1 MALKSTTHNGTI
13 KYTMFNF
20 SSLFSTGT
28 KKTIPDSVV
37 GIDFGSA
44 SIKVVEL
51 ERRDDIIA
59 LRTYGELQLAPYVTK
74 ELGEVVELTQ
84 EKKTAALTDVLREA
98 GVEASAGILSLPL
111 NASFVT
117 VMSLT
122 AKEDENIEPRVRVE
136 ARKYIPIPLTDVTLD
151 WTELTPL
158 DKDPKTVREV
168 LIAAVQ
174 NDAYGQMTTLMQ
186 SINKVSQPSEIEL
199 FSSLRSLSSAT
210 DTSIAVIDLG
220 AQTSK
225 MYIAQDAMLRKIHR
239 VRMGGAQ
246 ATKRIM
252 ELVSVSFTEAENMKR
267 NFTETSKHHD
277 DVKKAVVSTFERPLQ
292 EFRRVLAQHE
302 MRLGSPVDKIV
313 ITGGAA
319 VFPEMLP
326 FTSYMFD
333 RAVERANPFVN
344 VAYPAFMEDR
354 LIEIGPIFTVALGA
368 ALRPYQS
375 V

>member
-1 MALKSTTHNGTI
+1 MTHNGTI
-13 KYTMFNF
+13 KYTMF
-20 SSLFSTGT
+20 SFSTLFT
-28 KKTIPDSVV
+28 TSAKKTIPDTVV

-59 LRTYGELQLAPYVTK
+59 LRTYGELQLGPYVTK
-74 ELGEVVELTQ
+74 DLGEVVELAQ
-84 EKKTAALTDVLREA
+84 DKKTAALTDVLREA

-158 DKDPKTVREV
+158 GKDPKTVREV

-174 NDAYGQMTTLMQ
+174 NDAYGQMTNLMQ

-199 FSSLRSLSSAT
+199 FSSLRSLSSGA

-225 MYIAQDAMLRKIHR
+225 MYIAQDGMLRKIHR
-239 VRMGGAQ
+239 VRMGGMQ

-252 ELVSVSFTEAENMKR
+252 ELTGVSFTEAENLKR
-267 NFTETSKHHD
+267 NFNATSKHHD

-302 MRLGSPVDKIV
+302 MRLGEPVKKIV
-313 ITGGAA
+313 LTGGSAA
-319 VFPEMLP
+319 FTEMVP
-326 FTSYMFD
+326 FASYMFD
-333 RAVERANPFVN
+333 REVERANPFAK
-344 VAYPAFMEDR
+344 VAFPAFMEDR
-354 LIEIGPIFTVALGA
+354 LTEIAPIFTVAIGA
-368 ALRPYQS
+368 ALRPYQDM
-375 V
+375 

>member
-1 MALKSTTHNGTI
+1 
-13 KYTMFNF
+13 MFSF
-20 SSLFSTGT
+20 SNLFTSSV
-28 KKTIPDSVV
+28 KKAIPSSVV

-51 ERRDDIIA
+51 ERRDDIVA
-59 LRTYGELQLAPYVTK
+59 LRTYGELQLGQYVTK
-74 ELGEVVELTQ
+74 DLGDVVELTQ

-98 GVEASAGILSLPL
+98 GVEAAAGILALPL

-136 ARKYIPIPLTDVTLD
+136 ARKYIPIPLSDVTLD
-151 WTELTPL
+151 WTELAPL
-158 DKDPKTVREV
+158 GKEPKTVREV

-174 NDAYGQMTTLMQ
+174 NDSYGQMTNLMQ
-186 SINKVSQPSEIEL
+186 SINKASQPSEIEL
-199 FSSLRSLSSAT
+199 FSSLRSLSTPS

-225 MYIAQDAMLRKIHR
+225 LYIAQDGMLRKIHR
-239 VRMGGAQ
+239 VRMGGVQ

-252 ELVSVSFTEAENMKR
+252 ELTGVSFTEAENLKR
-267 NFTETSKHHD
+267 NYATSGKHHD

-302 MRLGSPVDKIV
+302 MRLGAPVGKIV
-313 ITGGAA
+313 LTGGAVA
-319 VFPEMLP
+319 FPEIAP
-326 FTSYMFD
+326 FASYMFD
-333 RAVERANPFVN
+333 REVTRANPFAK

-354 LIEIGPIFTVALGA
+354 LTEIAPLFSVAIGA
-368 ALRPYQS
+368 ALRPYQD